1 MKGIGTGSGPLEAGV
16 VSKMDVFE
24 SLIISLKKEIEN
36 LFEKGIKKTCG
47 LPDVGSYGKMN
58 DPESQW
64 RNEYH
69 KLSEQL
75 GNLLQGDFESPG
87 NKLALL

>member
-1 MKGIGTGSGPLEAGV
+1 
-16 VSKMDVFE
+16 MDVFE

-36 LFEKGIKKTCG
+36 LFEKGIKKACG
-47 LPDVGSYGKMN
+47 LPDNTSYEKIS

-69 KLSEQL
+69 KLTEQL
-75 GNLLQGDFESPG
+75 GNLLQGDFDSPG
-87 NKLALL
+87 NKLALI